1 MMKMTKE
8 SEKKYFDSRWLV
20 AYTDVFGE
28 QQQVYID
35 ADYNV
40 YNEDRIKE
48 LLLEI
53 HPEWTVK
60 EMSKVDKLPWD

>member
-1 MMKMTKE
+1 MSKE
-8 SEKKYFDSRWLV
+8 SEEKYFDSRWLV
-20 AYTDVFGE
+20 VYTDVFGE

-35 ADYNV
+35 ADYKV

-48 LLLEI
+48 LFLEI